1 MRQPYSKWWSV
12 VGAIALVLAAAGAGW
27 AFLQAQ
33 HAKDISDPDRARQRG
48 EPIPVRTERVT
59 QSEVED
65 VVGATLLTDPCEVAM
80 IRVGASQ
87 GLAQSALV
95 LKSVRVREG
104 DQVAKGQ
111 LLFTID
117 DAPFQEVQKQ
127 KEAALAAAKTE
138 LELVMKQNSYHRQ
151 TRELLMASAKAEYD
165 FRVTD
170 LDVRRKEYKA
180 LVSLRD
186 AKLFEQYDAESK
198 YMEAK
203 FNRDEARRHVKRAE
217 IANEVGELRDE
228 EDLAKAKQ
236 GLESAAADLA
246 LTRRDVER
254 CQVTSPI
261 DGVSE
266 RVDLAPGQAV
276 QADAEL
282 VKVVRLDRI
291 HARLDYPQ
299 DRLDELKLGLK
310 AEIVLD
316 AYPKETFTGTV
327 IRISPQVNPHLRV
340 LPVVAEINNPDHRI
354 KAGISGY
361 ARLRFPR
368 KIAAVPEAALI
379 EDGARSAVFR
389 IEEGRARMRE
399 VRTGALFD
407 GGVREVQS
415 GLAPGDE
422 VVIFH
427 NFYRHTQA
435 LARRDCYLQDND
447 LVDVNWRRWARR
459 E

>member
-1 MRQPYSKWWSV
+1 M
-12 VGAIALVLAAAGAGW
+12 
-27 AFLQAQ
+27 
-33 HAKDISDPDRARQRG
+33 
-48 EPIPVRTERVT
+48 
-59 QSEVED
+59 
-65 VVGATLLTDPCEVAM
+65 
-80 IRVGASQ
+80 
-87 GLAQSALV
+87 
-95 LKSVRVREG
+95 RVREG

-151 TRELLMASAKAEYD
+151 TRELAMVSAKAEYD

-180 LVSLRD
+180 LLSLRD

-217 IANEVGELRDE
+217 IANEVGELRDA
-228 EDLAKAKQ
+228 EDLAKAQQ
-236 GLESAAADLA
+236 GLESAVADLA
-246 LTRRDVER
+246 LARRDVER

-261 DGVSE
+261 DGISE
-266 RVDLAPGQAV
+266 RVDLAPGQAI

-327 IRISPQVNPHLRV
+327 IRISPQANPHLRV
-340 LPVVAEINNPDHRI
+340 LPVVAEISNPDHRI

-361 ARLRFPR
+361 ARLRFAK

-389 IEEGRARMRE
+389 IEQGRAHMRE

-435 LARRDCYLQDND
+435 LARRDCYLEDND
-447 LVDVNWRRWARR
+447 LVDVNWRKWARR

>member
-1 MRQPYSKWWSV
+1 MVELSGCDSARAGRRRRRLGVSAGSTRQGHLGPRPGTTTRRADSRSD
-12 VGAIALVLAAAGAGW
+12 GARDAIGGRRRDRRHASHRSIRSRHDPGRRQSRTGA
-27 AFLQAQ
+27 
-33 HAKDISDPDRARQRG
+33 
-48 EPIPVRTERVT
+48 
-59 QSEVED
+59 
-65 VVGATLLTDPCEVAM
+65 
-80 IRVGASQ
+80 
-87 GLAQSALV
+87 SALV

-117 DAPFQEVQKQ
+117 DAPFQEIQKQ
-127 KEAALAAAKTE
+127 NEAALAAAKTE

-170 LDVRRKEYKA
+170 LAVRQKEYKA
-180 LVSLRD
+180 LLGLRD
-186 AKLFEQYDAESK
+186 AKLFELYDAESK

-217 IANEVGELRDE
+217 IANEVGELRDT

-236 GLESAAADLA
+236 GLESALAGLA
-246 LTRRDVER
+246 LARRDVER

-340 LPVVAEINNPDHRI
+340 LPVVAEISNSDHRI
-354 KAGISGY
+354 RAGISGY
-361 ARLRFPR
+361 ARLRFTK

-407 GGVREVQS
+407 NGVREVQS

-427 NFYRHTQA
+427 NFYRHTQV

-447 LVDVNWRRWARR
+447 LVDVNWRKWVRR